1 MRLRTAVVGLA
12 AVAFTSA
19 ALARYPLLAQ
29 STKTIWDGV
38 YSEAQGKR
46 GEALYNQSCAS
57 CHGTSLEGGEMAP
70 PLTGNDFNAN
80 WDTLSLGQLVER
92 IRTTM
97 PQENPGSLS
106 RQQYVDIVTYLLQ
119 KGKFPTGS
127 ADLPMQADAL
137 NGIGFKAQ
145 KP

>member
-1 MRLRTAVVGLA
+1 MRLRTGVVGLA
-12 AVAFTSA
+12 TF
-19 ALARYPLLAQ
+19 ALVGIALCRYPLLAQ
-29 STKTIWDGV
+29 SSKTIWDGV
-38 YSEAQGKR
+38 YSEAQAKR
-46 GEALYNQSCAS
+46 GEGIYNQSCAS

-80 WDTLSLGQLVER
+80 WDTLSLGQLLER

-106 RQQYVDIVTYLLQ
+106 RQQNVDVVSYLLQ
-119 KGKFPTGS
+119 KGKFPAGS
-127 ADLPMQADAL
+127 AELPTQTDAL
-137 NGIGFKAQ
+137 SGIGFKAQ